1 MIKRLN
7 RICLCIFLLCVGCVQ
22 DEEWSNDATAMHDL
36 AAFKKCYKI
45 LWKEEPLSN
54 SWVPGPTDCQYT
66 CIIDDQ
72 GKSLD
77 LKFISTNWCELVKVP
92 DGWMEKRISDAKSQ
106 GVDVDVSPF
115 SDFTVSDETV
125 GKLSEEMGVA
135 DISHLKAIGTYDVN
149 ESAFKPGIA
158 LVRVIYFPETNF
170 VLSIFKRF

>member
-1 MIKRLN
+1 
-7 RICLCIFLLCVGCVQ
+7 
-22 DEEWSNDATAMHDL
+22 
-36 AAFKKCYKI
+36 
-45 LWKEEPLSN
+45 
-54 SWVPGPTDCQYT
+54 
-66 CIIDDQ
+66 
-72 GKSLD
+72 
-77 LKFISTNWCELVKVP
+77 
-92 DGWMEKRISDAKSQ
+92 MEKRISDAKSQ

-125 GKLSEEMGVA
+125 RKLSEEMGVA